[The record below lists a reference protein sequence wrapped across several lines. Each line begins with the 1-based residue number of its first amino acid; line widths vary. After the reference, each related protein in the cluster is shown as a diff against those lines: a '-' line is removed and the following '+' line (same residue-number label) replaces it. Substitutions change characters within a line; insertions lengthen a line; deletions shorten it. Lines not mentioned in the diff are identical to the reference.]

1 MKKLL
6 TLIVSVLVCAT
17 TAFAAPP
24 GKVVKVEASAL
35 TLHWDAKNTGMSQHH
50 GVANGGLQGT
60 SREFT
65 YKLTP
70 QTTYW
75 QAGKQV
81 ALSNVQKGAT
91 VKITAVHGV
100 ASRVDLM

>member
-6 TLIVSVLVCAT
+6 ALILAVMACAT
-17 TAFAAPP
+17 AAFAAPP

-35 TLHWDAKNTGMSQHH
+35 TLHWDAKNTAMSQHH
-50 GVANGGLQGT
+50 GLANGGLQGT

-65 YKLTP
+65 YRLTP
-70 QTTYW
+70 QTTFW

-81 ALSNVQKGAT
+81 ALSNIQKGAT
-91 VKITAVHGV
+91 LNVTAVHRV

>member
-6 TLIVSVLVCAT
+6 TLIVVVLACAA

-24 GKVVKVEASAL
+24 GKVVKVEANAI
-35 TLHWDAKNTGMSQHH
+35 TLHWDAKNTGMSHHH
-50 GVANGGLQGT
+50 GLANGGLQGT

-65 YKLTP
+65 YQLTP

-75 QAGKQV
+75 QAGKKV

-91 VKITAVHGV
+91 VKVTAEHGV
-100 ASRVDLM
+100 ASRIDLM

>member
-6 TLIVSVLVCAT
+6 ALMVAVLACAT
-17 TAFAAPP
+17 AAFAAPP
-24 GKVVKVEASAL
+24 GKVVKVEANAI

-50 GVANGGLQGT
+50 GLANGGVQGT
-60 SREFT
+60 SRQFT
-65 YKLTP
+65 YRLTP

-81 ALSNVQKGAT
+81 ALSNIQKGAT
-91 VKITAVHGV
+91 VQVTAVHGV
-100 ASRVDLM
+100 ASRIDLM